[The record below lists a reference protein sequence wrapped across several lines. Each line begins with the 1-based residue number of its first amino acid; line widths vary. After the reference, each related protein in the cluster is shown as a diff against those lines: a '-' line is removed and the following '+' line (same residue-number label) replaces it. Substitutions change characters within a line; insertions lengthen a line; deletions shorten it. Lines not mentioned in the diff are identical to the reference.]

1 MLQRRSFDS
10 VEIISIDRD
19 EVLDALREIAA
30 QIRME
35 RPDVAEVR
43 VFGSI
48 ARGDQ
53 IGTSDV
59 DVLIVVHDDGVG
71 DSMEQIRSFYPY
83 FDLPVGVDLLV
94 FSQEQLARRL
104 QAGDPFVRQVWRESR
119 RL

>member
-1 MLQRRSFDS
+1 MLQQRFSDS
-10 VEIISIDRD
+10 VRIISIDRD
-19 EVLDALREIAA
+19 ELLARLREIAA

-35 RPDVAEVR
+35 RPEVEEVR

-59 DVLIVVHDDGVG
+59 DVLIVVRDGEMG
-71 DSMEQIRSFYPY
+71 DSMEQVRSLYPY
-83 FDLPVGVDLLV
+83 FDLPIGVDLLV

-104 QAGDPFVRQVWRESR
+104 QTGDPFLTQVWRESR